1 MTVPKALNDISTW
14 QNVGLY
20 WLPNHD
26 GLRGNEIAVK
36 LATDGSVQKFVGP
49 EPSLGD
55 CRQNI
60 RSKIKFW
67 VDNQHMSMWRGLSS
81 TQR

>member
-1 MTVPKALNDISTW
+1 VPKALNDISTW

-20 WLPNHD
+20 WVPEHAVVL
-26 GLRGNEIAVK
+26 GSEIAEK

-55 CRQNI
+55 CR
-60 RSKIKFW
+60 
-67 VDNQHMSMWRGLSS
+67 
-81 TQR
+81 